1 MKTQLTAAALLVL
14 ALTACKNE
22 PGGGDAGPPV
32 VTDSGP
38 PLPFITDPVRSDA
51 GCDWGQW
58 GQNWAHTGQSCVAA
72 QGFATALAT
81 IPFDPFVPQEVEEAA
96 GLFGR
101 GDLFA
106 HYASPMILGDD
117 LYVAVKAGTYT
128 SCNPPGTL
136 GSPAGCGFESWPT
149 VDWTVEH
156 HVWSGNALSKQQTYT
171 SSWKPPDW
179 TVVEGWEPVFQP
191 AVQGSVVWVP
201 ESNGRVARLDRQLGS
216 VQMVDPFTD
225 VDIQR
230 YVTGPLV
237 VDADGTLF
245 YNVVELDQT
254 MPDTGDARGYLVRVP
269 TSGAPSTVVYQDIV
283 TGAPAATDLCP
294 YSYRAGNVPRPWP
307 APTPVPTGPCGSQ
320 RPGFNSGPAIGPGG
334 VVFVVSRAHYAE
346 NDSSIVALSTSLT
359 PKWTFR
365 MREILDDG
373 CGVLATG
380 CRQGAPTGVDPS
392 SGLKPSVW
400 VDDEASSVPV
410 ALPDGAVLYGGL
422 TTYNNGR
429 GHLVKV
435 SPDGNLMATY
445 DFGWDVT
452 PAVWVRNGTYS
463 IITKDNHYATGT
475 GADGPYYITQLS
487 RNLDPEWRYASSE
500 TRSCSTELD
509 GGITCIPDHPN
520 GFEWCINAPAVGPDG
535 TVYGNSEDG
544 RVYAISQGGTELA
557 ERFLLQS
564 LGAAYTPIALDSKGR
579 VYSLNGGVM
588 TVVGQ

>member
-1 MKTQLTAAALLVL
+1 MKTHLTAAALLVL

-22 PGGGDAGPPV
+22 PGGNDG
-32 VTDSGP
+32 GP
-38 PLPFITDPVRSDA
+38 PLPFITDPLRADA
-51 GCDWGQW
+51 GCDWTQW
-58 GQNWAHTGQSCVAA
+58 GQNWAHTGQACVSP
-72 QGFATALAT
+72 QGFGTALAVLT
-81 IPFDPFVPQEVEEAA
+81 FDPFVTQELAESVAQYGEPA
-96 GLFGR
+96 L
-101 GDLFA
+101 LV
-106 HYASPMILGDD
+106 HYASPLSVGDD

-128 SCNPPGTL
+128 SCDPPGTL
-136 GSPAGCGFESWPT
+136 GSPMGCGLDSWPT

-156 HVWSGNALSKQQTYT
+156 HVWSGNTLSKLQTYT
-171 SSWKPPDW
+171 SSWKPPHW
-179 TVVEGWEPVFQP
+179 TVVKGWEPVFQP
-191 AVQGSVVWVP
+191 AVHGDVVWVP

-269 TSGAPSTVVYQDIV
+269 TSGAPSKVVYQDIV
-283 TGAPAATDLCP
+283 SGAPAAADQCP

-307 APTPVPTGPCGSQ
+307 ATTPVPTGPCGSQ

-346 NDSSIVALSTSLT
+346 NDSSIVALGTNLT

-373 CGVLATG
+373 CGVLAVS

-392 SGLKPSVW
+392 TGLKPSVW
-400 VDDEASSVPV
+400 VDDQASSVPV

-422 TTYNNGR
+422 TTYNGSR

-435 SPDGNLMATY
+435 SPDGKLMGTY

-452 PAVWVRNGTYS
+452 PAVWVHDGTYS
-463 IITKDNHYATGT
+463 IITKDNHYPTGGGT
-475 GADGPYYITQLS
+475 EGPYYITQLS
-487 RNLDPEWRYASSE
+487 RNLAPEWKYTSTE
-500 TRSCSTELD
+500 TRSCITEAD
-509 GGITCIPDHPN
+509 GGITCTTGGHPD

-544 RVYAISQGGTELA
+544 RIYAIRQGGTQLA

-564 LGAAYTPIALDSKGR
+564 LGAAYTPIAVDAKGR

-588 TVVGQ
+588 TIVGQ